1 MKFLENT
8 PLDSINLFL
17 NHLNLGESTIKG
29 NLEAFSWIMCHLTM
43 KNFVLF
49 LFIFMVPSIP
59 KANSYNENV
68 DLAGNNSPRFVGCWP
83 CFWPYLASSF
93 LQHGTTFESDFH
105 GYLAQEFGISDTC
118 KGLASNIGTLGIL
131 NLDRKLNGEG
141 SHRHIISTLRFLN
154 QADINSL
161 VGTQECEAVII
172 ERLPVGIFA
181 DPFELQH
188 LVNHKV
194 YSDVAVFG
202 DKNLE
207 LPSSLSNRSI
217 VEIHMIIGNENSSSA
232 ETIVQLPLHARYP
245 PLDGSGYMK
254 VKLES
259 PELFLRCRP
268 KSLKLEPCLWTL
280 IELNANAGSVK
291 TVAWHVPAGN
301 DAHRNIVAI
310 ATFASAL
317 ICALSVFVFT
327 IYFSKNNFVL
337 VPPVF

>member
-1 MKFLENT
+1 
-8 PLDSINLFL
+8 
-17 NHLNLGESTIKG
+17 
-29 NLEAFSWIMCHLTM
+29 MCHLTM
-43 KNFVLF
+43 KNFFLF
-49 LFIFMVPSIP
+49 LFIFMVPSVP

-68 DLAGNNSPRFVGCWP
+68 DLAGNSSQRLVGCWP
-83 CFWPYLASSF
+83 CIWPYLASSFF
-93 LQHGTTFESDFH
+93 LQHGTTFESDFY

-118 KGLASNIGTLGIL
+118 KGLASNIGTVGIL

-141 SHRHIISTLRFLN
+141 SHRRIISTLRFLN
-154 QADINSL
+154 LSDINSL

-172 ERLPVGIFA
+172 ERLPDGIFA

-194 YSDVAVFG
+194 YLDVAVFG

-207 LPSSLSNRSI
+207 LPSSLSNRSV

-245 PLDGSGYMK
+245 PLDSSGYMK

-268 KSLKLEPCLWTL
+268 KSFKLEPCLWIL
-280 IELNANAGSVK
+280 IELNANVGSAK

-301 DAHRNIVAI
+301 DAHRNIVAT

-327 IYFSKNNFVL
+327 IYFSKNFVQ